1 MGAPRVFITRN
12 LPGGAFGLLKER
24 CRVVNIPG
32 DGTLKREELLRSLQ
46 EVEGIVS
53 TLADLIDG
61 EVMERAGDSL
71 RVISNYA
78 VGYNNIDVD
87 EATRRGVVVCN
98 TPDVLTDAT
107 ADMAFAMLL
116 AIARMIHRAHDF
128 TVKNNFVGWDPHLFL
143 GLPVWGRTLGIV
155 GMGKI
160 GTAIG
165 QRAAGFRMRILYHN
179 RNRVPE
185 EVENGLGAEY
195 RDLQELLR
203 ASDYV
208 VVSASLN
215 EGTRGMIGNREIS
228 LMKRSAC
235 LVNISRGEVIRESEL
250 AEALK
255 AGVIRG
261 AALDVYEREPEIHP
275 SLMKLDNVLL
285 LPHLGSA
292 TREARDMMA
301 SLCVEN
307 LLACLRGEE
316 PPAAVNYHLLP

>member
-1 MGAPRVFITRN
+1 MPRIFITRN
-12 LPGGAFGLLKER
+12 LPGNAFGLLKDR
-24 CRVVNIPG
+24 CRIVNVPG
-32 DGTLKREELLRSLQ
+32 DRTLEREQLLRSLQ

-61 EVMERAGDSL
+61 EVMERAGRSL
-71 RVISNYA
+71 KMISNYA
-78 VGYNNIDVD
+78 VGYNNIDVE

-128 TVKNNFVGWDPHLFL
+128 TVKNNFKGWDPNLFL
-143 GLPVWGRTLGIV
+143 GLPVWGKTLGIV

-165 QRAAGFRMRILYHN
+165 QRATGFRMKILYHN
-179 RNRVPE
+179 RNRVPK
-185 EVENGLGAEY
+185 EVEDELGAEY
-195 RDLQELLR
+195 RDLQDLLR
-203 ASDYV
+203 GSDFV
-208 VVSASLN
+208 VVSASLTDD
-215 EGTRGMIGNREIS
+215 TRGMIGKEEIS

-250 AEALK
+250 ADALE

-261 AALDVYEREPEIHP
+261 AALDVYEREPEIYP
-275 SLMKLDNVLL
+275 SLMKLDKVLL

-292 TREARDMMA
+292 TRDARDMMA
-301 SLCVEN
+301 GLCVEN
-307 LLACLRGEE
+307 LLACFRGEE
-316 PPAAVNYHLLP
+316 PPAAVNYHLIS